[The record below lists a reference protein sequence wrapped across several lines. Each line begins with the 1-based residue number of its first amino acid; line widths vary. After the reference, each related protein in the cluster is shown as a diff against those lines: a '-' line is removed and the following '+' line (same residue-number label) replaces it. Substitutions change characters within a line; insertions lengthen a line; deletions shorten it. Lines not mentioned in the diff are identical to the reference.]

1 MDPTIA
7 HLEALCREEPPELA
21 LVLGSGLGVIA
32 DRVER
37 LATVPFRAIPGLPAA
52 SVQGHRG
59 ALSLGTWAGR
69 RLLLFEGRVHYYEGH
84 PWDVVTRPIRLAA
97 DLGVRWAVLTNAAGG
112 IRDDLGP
119 GSLML
124 LADHLEWNRPHPYRQ
139 PSRPSPYCPRLRER
153 FRAAATASGV
163 ALAEGVYAAM
173 TGPCYETP
181 AEIRALRAS
190 GADAVGMST
199 AREALAAVERGVAV
213 AAVSLVTNKGA
224 GLASGTL
231 NHGEVMD
238 TARAT
243 AEKIGTLLEAVL
255 RS

>member
-1 MDPTIA
+1 MNPTFA
-7 HLEALCREEPPELA
+7 YLESLCREEPPEVV

-32 DRVER
+32 DRIDR
-37 LATVPFRAIPGLPAA
+37 LATVPFRDIPGLPAA
-52 SVQGHRG
+52 SVHGHRG

-69 RLLLFEGRVHYYEGH
+69 RLLLYEGRLHYYEGH

-124 LADHLEWNRPHPYRQ
+124 LTDHLEWNRPHSYRQ
-139 PSRPSPYCPRLRER
+139 PPRPSPYSERLRDR
-153 FRAAATASGV
+153 FRAAARSCGQV
-163 ALAEGVYAAM
+163 LPEGVYAAM

-181 AEIRALRAS
+181 AEIRALRSS

-199 AREALAAVERGVAV
+199 AREAQAGAERGLEI
-213 AAVSLVTNKGA
+213 AAVSLITNKGA

-231 NHGEVMD
+231 NHDEVMV

-243 AEKIGTLLEAVL
+243 AERLAALLEAVL
-255 RS
+255 RR